1 MKGDGK
7 MTSEEYVKMQDM
19 WLKATGI
26 KEGSWVEVMREPK
39 NYESGWSR
47 EYDPSPQRVFLEGVH
62 RVVAC
67 HHTSGILL
75 RYRGKDNVCFFPF
88 FVLNPAE
95 APKPEKYQF
104 KPFEQVLVRDCDAD
118 NWHIN
123 LFERIVNDKEGFC
136 FRCIDGCFWVQ
147 GIPYAGHEHLLD
159 ATDEPEDWAKYY
171 EKG

>member
-1 MKGDGK
+1 
-7 MTSEEYVKMQDM
+7 MTNEEYIKMQEM

-104 KPFEQVLVRDCDAD
+104 KPFEQVLVRDAD
-118 NWHIN
+118 NKAWRIN
-123 LFERIVNDKEGFC
+123 VFGKYLEYTAHPYECLNNAWKQC
-136 FRCIDGCFWVQ
+136 
-147 GIPYAGHEHLLD
+147 IPYAGHELLLG
-159 ATDEPEDWAKYY
+159 TTVEPEDWAKCYDK
-171 EKG
+171 E

>member
-26 KEGSWVEVMREPK
+26 KEGSWVEVTREAE
-39 NYESGWSR
+39 NHESGWGSQWVTVMT
-47 EYDPSPQRVFLEGVH
+47 DLVGKTCRVIGMHSSYGLHLETVEDGK
-62 RVVAC
+62 
-67 HHTSGILL
+67 
-75 RYRGKDNVCFFPF
+75 RYGFPF
-88 FVLNPAE
+88 FVLEPAE
-95 APKPEKYQF
+95 EPKPEKYKF

>member
-1 MKGDGK
+1 
-7 MTSEEYVKMQDM
+7 MTNEEYIKMQKM

-95 APKPEKYQF
+95 APKPEKYKF
-104 KPFEQVLVRDCDAD
+104 KAFEQVLTRDAD
-118 NWHIN
+118 NKAWRIN
-123 LFERIVNDKEGFC
+123 VFGKYLEYTAHPYECLNNAWKQC
-136 FRCIDGCFWVQ
+136 
-147 GIPYAGHEHLLD
+147 IPYAGHEHLLGT
-159 ATDEPEDWAKYY
+159 TDEPEDWAKYY
-171 EKG
+171 DKE